1 MINTCT
7 RCPGLRSSSYG
18 HGSSCTGAASSFRPR
33 TSPGR
38 RDAAWYDP
46 RLLPGR
52 AVLSLCIGR
61 TRGDASGR
69 TSWLS
74 ATLSRS
80 HAAPRSSVHP
90 GTAVH
95 VRHNIFSHTA
105 PALGIPDTCTVSA
118 VFLAFV
124 SSPASKKDRWLQ
136 ASVLIFFLL
145 IIVYLTEACDIKC
158 CFSDIQWHSPGISM
172 CFRASSC
179 SRYTWRIWSPRVSAM
194 DAQSLKAR

>member
-18 HGSSCTGAASSFRPR
+18 HGSSCTKSASSFRPR

-46 RLLPGR
+46 RPLPGR
-52 AVLSLCIGR
+52 AVLSFCIGH
-61 TRGDASGR
+61 TMDDDSER

-80 HAAPRSSVHP
+80 RAAPRSSVRP

-105 PALGIPDTCTVSA
+105 PALGIPDTCTVSV

-124 SSPASKKDRWLQ
+124 SSPASKKDRWLLNHGPSFFSCWLYYTTQ
-136 ASVLIFFLL
+136 IVLTSSAVYVTLTDNYWEFL
-145 IIVYLTEACDIKC
+145 
-158 CFSDIQWHSPGISM
+158 
-172 CFRASSC
+172 
-179 SRYTWRIWSPRVSAM
+179 
-194 DAQSLKAR
+194 

>member
-1 MINTCT
+1 MHKKVWASNPTPRIYKCSAGIPPMEFRVFSRLRGRRSWTEGLQRFASPPPRLSFSTCT

-38 RDAAWYDP
+38 HDAAWYDP
-46 RLLPGR
+46 RRLPEW
-52 AVLSLCIGR
+52 AVLFPCSGR
-61 TRGDASGR
+61 TRDDVSGR

-74 ATLSRS
+74 AILSRS
-80 HAAPRSSVHP
+80 HAAPHSSVRP

-105 PALGIPDTCTVSA
+105 PALGIPDICTVSA

-124 SSPASKKDRWLQ
+124 SSPASKKDRWRSNLG
-136 ASVLIFFLL
+136 
-145 IIVYLTEACDIKC
+145 
-158 CFSDIQWHSPGISM
+158 P
-172 CFRASSC
+172 SSLSC
-179 SRYTWRIWSPRVSAM
+179 W
-194 DAQSLKAR
+194 L